1 MSVES
6 VALAVFAAQ
15 IFVLLACMG
24 VVLNV
29 LVRRADA
36 VLYREG
42 VLLFAVTLGLLSVGA
57 SANFAYDF
65 GLAESRLVVVASY
78 VLYVAASACL
88 VAAAAYFARD
98 FVETARDR
106 TVPED
111 GSADTGG
118 FEDA

>member
-6 VALAVFAAQ
+6 AALAVFAAQ
-15 IFVLLACMG
+15 TCVLFACML
-24 VVLNV
+24 VVVNV

-42 VLLFAVTLGLLSVGA
+42 VLLFAVTLGLLSAGA

-65 GLAESRLVVVASY
+65 DLVESRLVVLVSY
-78 VLYVAASACL
+78 VFYVAASACI

-98 FVETARDR
+98 FVETTRDR
-106 TVPED
+106 TVAED
-111 GSADTGG
+111 ASADTGG

>member
-1 MSVES
+1 MTVET
-6 VALAVFAAQ
+6 VAVAVFAAQ
-15 IFVLLACMG
+15 VCVLLVCM
-24 VVLNV
+24 VVVVNV

-42 VLLFAVTLGLLSVGA
+42 VLLFAATLGLLSVGA
-57 SANFAYDF
+57 GANFAYDF
-65 GLAESRLVVVASY
+65 GLVETRLAVLVSY
-78 VLYVAASACL
+78 AFYVAASACI

-106 TVPED
+106 SVAENVE
-111 GSADTGG
+111 GEGGG